1 MVMAASLLCCYG
13 AAQSLHDL
21 GVIPLHRAEMP
32 GDLAS
37 LAVDEEARRQANRI
51 YRERGLRRR
60 IDVERQ
66 RLDAGLRVE
75 PAGDRQALLIDRQR
89 DHLEALAAE
98 LRLQAIER
106 RHLLA
111 AGLAPRRPDIE
122 QHQLAAKVGER
133 ARPAIRVV
141 EAQLGNRLRLR
152 GVREGQLA
160 LRLPGAQIDA
170 ERRRSERYNDES
182 DSGAL
187 VHARPIS
194 RAQL

>member
-1 MVMAASLLCCYG
+1 MVMAASLLCRYG

-21 GVIPLHRAEMP
+21 GVIPLNRAEMP
-32 GDLAS
+32 ADLAS
-37 LAVDEEARRQANRI
+37 LAVDEEARRQAGCI
-51 YRERGLRRR
+51 YRERGLRSR

-75 PAGDRQALLIDRQR
+75 PAGDRRALLIDRQR
-89 DHLEALAAE
+89 HHQEALAAE
-98 LRLQAIER
+98 LRLQAVER

-133 ARPAIRVV
+133 MRPAIRVV

-152 GVREGQLA
+152 GAREGQLA
-160 LRLPGAQIDA
+160 LRLPGAEVDT
-170 ERRRSERYNDES
+170 ERRRGERHYDENDS
-182 DSGAL
+182 DAL